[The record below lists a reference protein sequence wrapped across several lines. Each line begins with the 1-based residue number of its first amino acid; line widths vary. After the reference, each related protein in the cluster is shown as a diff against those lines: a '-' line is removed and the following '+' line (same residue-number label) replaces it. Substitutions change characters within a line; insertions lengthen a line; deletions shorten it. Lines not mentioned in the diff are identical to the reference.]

1 MELNFHDL
9 TDGCK
14 ILSQLYSIC
23 ILWITAHTDLCTHI
37 SPPPFWRWVR
47 TRDPPACVEPVA
59 GSKTAQPNSWAS
71 SASITPLLWLRKCWF
86 FAQVRREGQST
97 TLRPVITFYCL
108 LLPIIDLQESPE
120 NRSPAFFCPHFVYW
134 RSESIIRRNL
144 QFKYSIPVVHY
155 YMIITH
161 YCNISTK

>member
-59 GSKTAQPNSWAS
+59 GSKTAQPNS
-71 SASITPLLWLRKCWF
+71 
-86 FAQVRREGQST
+86 
-97 TLRPVITFYCL
+97 
-108 LLPIIDLQESPE
+108 
-120 NRSPAFFCPHFVYW
+120 
-134 RSESIIRRNL
+134 
-144 QFKYSIPVVHY
+144 
-155 YMIITH
+155 
-161 YCNISTK
+161 